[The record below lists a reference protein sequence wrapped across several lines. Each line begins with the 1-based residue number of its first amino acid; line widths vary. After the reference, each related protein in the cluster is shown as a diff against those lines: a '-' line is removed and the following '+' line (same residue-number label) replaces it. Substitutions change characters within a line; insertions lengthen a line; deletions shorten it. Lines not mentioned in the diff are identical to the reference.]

1 MLIMSVSKYGTEDMK
16 KMLSALLRT
25 CAFALP
31 VMAESDLEMWKPL
44 ADQGDAEA
52 QATLGTMYEHGF
64 GGATQNYAEA
74 YALWSLA
81 ASNVF

>member
-16 KMLSALLRT
+16 KMLSALLLT

-31 VMAESDLEMWKPL
+31 VMAASDLEMMKRL

-52 QATLGTMYEHGF
+52 SS
-64 GGATQNYAEA
+64 
-74 YALWSLA
+74 SLA
-81 ASNVF
+81 FCVELAANAIWLRPE